1 MTIPSYDDLAPS
13 ISDVHPR
20 DTFDQVARIVPG
32 DGPVVACRALSDSH
46 AAGLFACLTQRTHLR
61 ASTSALPPPRFALR
75 RTSRAT
81 ADEPR
86 YGGQATDHGQRT
98 ADNGQRTAALIAL
111 ARDFSPRIERHG
123 DACVMLDVA
132 GLGRLLGDAEGIAS
146 ELLRTAVERG
156 VKGSIAVAPTQTAAR
171 LLALANSDVTVVT
184 GDVAAAV
191 APLPI
196 DVLAV
201 LSADTSRLFD
211 ILRRWGI
218 RTVGEFAALPP
229 EDVAAR
235 FGQTGVAMQRLARG
249 RDDRPLIPDPDVP
262 RFVETIELEWPI
274 EELEPLSFVF
284 ARLLEPLSAALER
297 ADRAGAAIRVDLR
310 LVDRSS
316 HSRML
321 QLPAPIRDAR
331 VLRTLLLLD
340 LESHPPSAGI
350 DRVTIEV
357 DPAPSRIV
365 QFSLLERATPSP
377 ETLAT
382 LTARLNALVGET
394 HCGSPRLLD
403 SHRPDTFEM
412 QRFDPDANARRTN
425 PRISAVIRA
434 EPRAPKPR
442 TPTDRTLER
451 GTRTTDEPNSEF
463 GVATFPPRGR
473 HSRHRG
479 TQPPGACRH
488 RSQGHAGRNRDAMR
502 RALAHLR
509 RVVGRGWHALGSRR
523 MGRVAERR
531 LDLPPLSRPPHGAVV
546 PGGGD

>member
-46 AAGLFACLTQRTHLR
+46 VAGLFACLNQRT
-61 ASTSALPPPRFALR
+61 
-75 RTSRAT
+75 
-81 ADEPR
+81 
-86 YGGQATDHGQRT
+86 TDHGPRT
-98 ADNGQRTAALIAL
+98 TDNGQRTAALMAL

-123 DACVMLDVA
+123 DACVMLDIA

-171 LLALANSDVTVVT
+171 LLALANTDVTVVT

-201 LSADTSRLFD
+201 MSADTSRLFD

-229 EDVAAR
+229 ADVAAR

-262 RFVETIELEWPI
+262 RFAETIELEWPI

-310 LVDRSS
+310 LVDRSG

-394 HCGSPRLLD
+394 RCGSPRLLD
-403 SHRPDTFEM
+403 SHRPDAFEM
-412 QRFDPDANARRTN
+412 QRFAVDTRTKNPELRTAN
-425 PRISAVIRA
+425 S
-434 EPRAPKPR
+434 EPRTAN
-442 TPTDRTLER
+442 L
-451 GTRTTDEPNSEF
+451 
-463 GVATFPPRGR
+463 V
-473 HSRHRG
+473 
-479 TQPPGACRH
+479 
-488 RSQGHAGRNRDAMR
+488 
-502 RALAHLR
+502 LR
-509 RVVGRGWHALGSRR
+509 RFRPAVAIRVTMERSRPL
-523 MGRVAERR
+523 RVAIDRK
-531 LDLPPLSRPPHGAVV
+531 GM
-546 PGGGD
+546 PGGTVTQCAGPWRTSGAWWDGGGTHWDRDEWDVSLSDGSICRLYRDRLTERWFLEGVID